1 MVNLAEHQTL
11 TGKLHTIEGNKPIL
25 LNDPETVWLVRS
37 GSVAVFAVAI
47 RNNRPQTRRY
57 LFSCGSSAALFGT
70 AIAPQPSNYQ
80 ILAVP
85 IGKTEL
91 LEVERSCFEQL
102 VSDRDPLVRDLIED
116 WLDKFSTVLSAET
129 VPEVETRIS
138 SGKQISLTKGH
149 IFQPKANR
157 FAWVQ
162 IDQGTVRWQG
172 KPELTMTS
180 QTPMF
185 PLTSVTWL
193 EAAGTVELTTNTTTS
208 IRETESLLTGLSWF
222 HARLLEYIKQLEQHE
237 RVAELKRLQAREHP
251 DRRVTAKRKNLTGK
265 LHTIKSNKP
274 ILLNDPQTVWLVRS
288 GSIAVFA
295 VATRDGCLGTRR
307 YLFSCDVETALFGT
321 AITAQPTNY
330 QILAVPIGET
340 ELLEVEWSCFQQLV
354 SDRDPLVRDLIEDW
368 LDKFSTVLSTESVP
382 AMESIISSG
391 KQISLT
397 KGQIFQP
404 KANRFAWVQI
414 NRGAVHWQ
422 GKPELTMTSQTPM
435 FPLTSIMWLEAKGT
449 VQLTTNTTTSIR
461 ETESLLAG
469 LAWFHARLLEYV
481 KQLEQ
486 QERVAELKR
495 LQARERLNRRVT
507 VEALGNLASPLM
519 DDDADLFVAS
529 APLLAAAGAV
539 GKAMGV
545 NICPPAKSEDLQ
557 RIKEPL
563 TAIARSSRLQLRQ
576 VLLRDNWWQE
586 DCGALVAYTQGQQ
599 PVALLPVS
607 ATSYELYDP
616 KVNRHIPLDETLA
629 DTISPVAYM
638 FYRSFPDRVLS
649 GLDIIKFGLLGRFFD
664 ILAIVLCGIAAA
676 LLGMVVPQATGI
688 MIDHAIPD
696 SDRGLLWQIGLGLL
710 LAALATALFRL
721 AQGFALIRVETFSET
736 STQAAMWDR
745 LLNIPVSFYRSY
757 SVGDLQSRVS
767 SIGQMRRQLG
777 GTMFIKLIS
786 GLFALLNL
794 ALLFFYSIKLALVAT
809 VTGIVVIIF
818 TSLCGLILV
827 RKVLPLLEI
836 EGDIFGQV
844 VQLINGVPKLR
855 VSGAE
860 ERAFACW
867 SKNYSQKIKLQ
878 LSTQLIEDL
887 MAAFNTV
894 IPTIATGLLFWFAV
908 SLLTSDRASGTV
920 GLTIGTFVAFN
931 SAFKTFIGGATSI
944 SNTLTD
950 VLQVTPQWERAQPI
964 VKTVPEVELTKADPG
979 KLIGRIDLER
989 VSFRYQADRPLVL
1002 EDVTI
1007 RAEPGEFI
1015 ALVGGSGSGK
1025 STIMRLLLGFETP
1038 EAGSVCYDGRD
1049 LTGLNITT
1057 VRRQLGVVLQ
1067 SNKILSGSIFDHL
1080 AGGANIT
1087 LDEAWDAA
1095 QMAGIDQD
1103 IAAMPMKMHTV
1114 ISEGGGNFSG
1124 GQRQRLAIAKA
1135 LVLKPKILMFDEAT
1149 SALDNKTQKIVSEN
1163 LDRLQVTRIVIAHR
1177 LSTIRHADR
1186 ICVLETGRVVQQG
1199 NFVELSNQKGVF
1211 QNLIQ
1216 RQV

>member
-1 MVNLAEHQTL
+1 M
-11 TGKLHTIEGNKPIL
+11 TI
-25 LNDPETVWLVRS
+25 R
-37 GSVAVFAVAI
+37 
-47 RNNRPQTRRY
+47 
-57 LFSCGSSAALFGT
+57 
-70 AIAPQPSNYQ
+70 
-80 ILAVP
+80 
-85 IGKTEL
+85 
-91 LEVERSCFEQL
+91 
-102 VSDRDPLVRDLIED
+102 
-116 WLDKFSTVLSAET
+116 
-129 VPEVETRIS
+129 
-138 SGKQISLTKGH
+138 
-149 IFQPKANR
+149 
-157 FAWVQ
+157 
-162 IDQGTVRWQG
+162 
-172 KPELTMTS
+172 
-180 QTPMF
+180 
-185 PLTSVTWL
+185 
-193 EAAGTVELTTNTTTS
+193 
-208 IRETESLLTGLSWF
+208 
-222 HARLLEYIKQLEQHE
+222 
-237 RVAELKRLQAREHP
+237 
-251 DRRVTAKRKNLTGK
+251 
-265 LHTIKSNKP
+265 
-274 ILLNDPQTVWLVRS
+274 
-288 GSIAVFA
+288 
-295 VATRDGCLGTRR
+295 
-307 YLFSCDVETALFGT
+307 
-321 AITAQPTNY
+321 
-330 QILAVPIGET
+330 
-340 ELLEVEWSCFQQLV
+340 
-354 SDRDPLVRDLIEDW
+354 
-368 LDKFSTVLSTESVP
+368 
-382 AMESIISSG
+382 
-391 KQISLT
+391 
-397 KGQIFQP
+397 
-404 KANRFAWVQI
+404 
-414 NRGAVHWQ
+414 
-422 GKPELTMTSQTPM
+422 
-435 FPLTSIMWLEAKGT
+435 
-449 VQLTTNTTTSIR
+449 
-461 ETESLLAG
+461 
-469 LAWFHARLLEYV
+469 
-481 KQLEQ
+481 
-486 QERVAELKR
+486 
-495 LQARERLNRRVT
+495 
-507 VEALGNLASPLM
+507 
-519 DDDADLFVAS
+519 
-529 APLLAAAGAV
+529 
-539 GKAMGV
+539 
-545 NICPPAKSEDLQ
+545 PPAKSEDLQ

-576 VLLRDNWWQE
+576 VLLRDNWWQQ
-586 DCGALVAYTQGQQ
+586 DCGALVAYTQGKEQ

-607 ATSYELYDP
+607 PTSYELYDP
-616 KVNRHIPLDETLA
+616 KVNRHVPIDEA
-629 DTISPVAYM
+629 QANAISPVAYM
-638 FYRSFPDRVLS
+638 FYRSFPDRVLK

-664 ILAIVLCGIAAA
+664 ILAIVLCGIAVA
-676 LLGMVVPQATGI
+676 LLGMVVPQATAI
-688 MIDHAIPD
+688 TIDHAIPD
-696 SDRGLLWQIGLGLL
+696 GDRGLLWQIGLGML

-745 LLNIPVSFYRSY
+745 LLNIPVSFYRRF

-777 GTMFIKLIS
+777 GQMFIKLIT

-794 ALLFFYSIKLALVAT
+794 ALLFFYSVKLALVAT

-818 TSLCGLILV
+818 TVLCGLILV

-844 VQLINGVPKLR
+844 VQLINGIPKLR

-867 SKNYSQKIKLQ
+867 SKNYSSKIKLE

-908 SLLTSDRASGTV
+908 SLLTNSQETGTV

-931 SAFKTFIGGATSI
+931 SAFKTFIGGATSV
-944 SNTLTD
+944 SNTLTN

-979 KLIGRIDLER
+979 RLTGRINLDR
-989 VSFRYQADRPLVL
+989 VSFRYQEDRPLVL

-1007 RAEPGEFI
+1007 CAEPGEFI

-1025 STIMRLLLGFETP
+1025 STIMRLLLGFEAP
-1038 EAGSVCYDGRD
+1038 EAGSVCYDGQD

-1095 QMAGIDQD
+1095 EMAGIDED

-1186 ICVLETGRVVQQG
+1186 IYVLEDGRVVQQG
-1199 NFVELSNQKGVF
+1199 NFKQLSSQKGLF
-1211 QNLIQ
+1211 QNLMQ